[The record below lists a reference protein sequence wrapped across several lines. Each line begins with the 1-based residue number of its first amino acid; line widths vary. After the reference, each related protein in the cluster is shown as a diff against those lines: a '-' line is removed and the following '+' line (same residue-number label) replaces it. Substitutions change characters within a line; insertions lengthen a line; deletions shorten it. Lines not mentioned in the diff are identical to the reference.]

1 VTRTTALLF
10 AVTVV
15 AGAAACGGGDD
26 DAGSEAAAAG
36 AIADG
41 LAGLEVV
48 DDVDPALPVTVVDS
62 TGTEVT
68 IASTDRIVA
77 VNGDLTEVVFAL
89 GLGPSVVARDISAT
103 YPAEAAALP
112 SIGYQRTL
120 AAESIAALDP
130 TVVLANTLAGPPEAI
145 EQLRALGLP
154 VVVLDYEDSVDGPGD
169 KIRAAGAVLGVPAV
183 AESLAAAVDSE
194 IGAAVDLAAGATT
207 EPRVAALYLRG
218 EGTQLLFGPGS
229 GMSVLLDSLG
239 VTDVGAELGGDD
251 AQPVDIEALLTAAPD
266 ALVVTTSGLESVG
279 GVDGLLALHDGALAR
294 TPAGENRRI
303 LVYEDQYLLGYGPR
317 TGAVLAELARDL
329 HPELEDNP

>member
-1 VTRTTALLF
+1 VTRTAALLF

-36 AIADG
+36 ATADG

-89 GLGPSVVARDISAT
+89 GLGPRVVARDISAT

-120 AAESIAALDP
+120 TAESIAALDP

-239 VTDVGAELGGDD
+239 VTDVGAELGVDD

-279 GVDGLLALHDGALAR
+279 GVDGLLAMHDGALAR
-294 TPAGENRRI
+294 TPAGEDRRI
-303 LVYEDQYLLGYGPR
+303 LAYEDQYLLGFGPR
-317 TGAVLAELARDL
+317 TGAVLADLARDL